1 MIDPQQKSPEPVAPG
16 IEAQFQECS
25 HDNFNATSEAPQFDP
40 VPFEL
45 YADAA
50 WIDDEPDHADAQT
63 WADLAE
69 PVASADEVE
78 RARQAE
84 FYEFTKPFEYKPGT
98 CKPIGL
104 LKLSTPKPDPKPVEE
119 LVALEDMPRAALVEV
134 PLGDVMSAEIEP
146 VSYAAGLWL
155 PRRHVALFSGHGG
168 IGKSSLALAIGAHVA
183 AGKPFAGREVE
194 QLPVLFVS
202 LEDEPR
208 IVRLRLRRIIEA
220 YRLDPDEVLPRMRL
234 LDGTQGLSAL
244 MSEGDGPRAAPAF
257 TPAFRELVEQ
267 AAGCGVVIVD
277 NASDAF
283 DANENVRSTVRA
295 FIRGLA
301 VIARKHD
308 AAVVLLAHIDKAAAR
323 YGGGDNNFSGST
335 AWHNSC
341 RSRLALLERDGQI
354 LLAHE
359 KNNLGPR
366 DEPLPVMFV
375 DGVPMPA
382 TGASGYGL
390 QSEDFDKSEIIRVMR
405 CAAEAGIDVPAS
417 LTPGAHSA
425 MKALEPLP
433 EYGQTFK
440 GRAGNSRAAAAI
452 AALRRDGRIREE
464 TYRTRQRKDRTRL
477 VIVEGSAQ
485 NGDHC
490 ADGEG

>member
-1 MIDPQQKSPEPVAPG
+1 MIDQQKAPELPASS
-16 IEAQFQECS
+16 IEGLYQECL
-25 HDNFNATSEAPQFDP
+25 HDHFNPPPEAPQFDP
-40 VPFEL
+40 VPDEL
-45 YADAA
+45 YEQDAPCL
-50 WIDDEPDHADAQT
+50 DEPDHADTQA

-69 PVASADEVE
+69 PVASMEEVE

-84 FYEFTKPFEYKPGT
+84 FYGLDKRFEYKPGT
-98 CKPIGL
+98 CKSIGL
-104 LKLSTPKPDPKPVEE
+104 LPRPPAPKPDPRPVEE

-244 MSEGDGPRAAPAF
+244 MSEGDGHRAAPTF

-267 AAGCGVVIVD
+267 AAGCGMVIID

-323 YGGGDNNFSGST
+323 HGGGDNNFSGNT
-335 AWHNSC
+335 AWHNSS

-359 KNNLGPR
+359 KNNLGPK

-390 QSEDFDKSEIIRVMR
+390 QQQDFDKAEIIRVMR

-452 AALRRDGRIREE
+452 AALRREGRIGEE
-464 TYRTRQRKDRTRL
+464 TYRGPHRKTKTRL